1 MRIMASYAFEDYAR
15 SAASKKQCPCCR
27 GEKFIESEVFTN
39 KVQYPDGKPPVW
51 AKCTKGVYP
60 SYWEEWKKI
69 REVVKVSCPEC
80 KGKDASASTSKDALS
95 ITDVMAAQGMTQNR
109 AEMGFSAFLGK
120 MGISMNDRARA
131 TELLADYALSRC
143 DRVAALRKLPA
154 EIKPVVMRI
163 MASYAFEDY
172 ARSAAS
178 KKQCPCCYGEKFI
191 ESVVFTNKVQYPDG
205 KPPVW
210 AKCTKGVYP
219 SYWEEWKKIREVVK
233 VSCPE
238 CKGKGEIST
247 ACKDCRG
254 RGVAIHR
261 EESEKRG
268 MPVIRDCQRCGGR
281 GYERQPS
288 TEAFNAIC
296 EVTNQITRA
305 SWEKTV
311 KQFYDTLVV
320 RFDIEEAW
328 AERQLKKVTR

>member
-1 MRIMASYAFEDYAR
+1 
-15 SAASKKQCPCCR
+15 
-27 GEKFIESEVFTN
+27 
-39 KVQYPDGKPPVW
+39 
-51 AKCTKGVYP
+51 
-60 SYWEEWKKI
+60 
-69 REVVKVSCPEC
+69 
-80 KGKDASASTSKDALS
+80 
-95 ITDVMAAQGMTQNR
+95 
-109 AEMGFSAFLGK
+109 SAFLGK

-210 AKCTKGVYP
+210 AKCTKGVYS
-219 SYWEEWKKIREVVK
+219 SYWEEWKKVREVVK
-233 VSCPE
+233 VACPE
-238 CKGKGEIST
+238 CGGKGEVST

-261 EESEKRG
+261 EESVKRG

-281 GYERQPS
+281 GYERLPS

-311 KQFYDTLVV
+311 KKFYDALVT

>member
-1 MRIMASYAFEDYAR
+1 MKLEDLPKYY
-15 SAASKKQCPCCR
+15 SPKSP
-27 GEKFIESEVFTN
+27 GLT
-39 KVQYPDGKPPVW
+39 
-51 AKCTKGVYP
+51 
-60 SYWEEWKKI
+60 
-69 REVVKVSCPEC
+69 
-80 KGKDASASTSKDALS
+80 DASASTSKDALS

-143 DRVAALRKLPA
+143 DRVA
-154 EIKPVVMRI
+154 
-163 MASYAFEDY
+163 
-172 ARSAAS
+172 S
-178 KKQCPCCYGEKFI
+178 KKQCPCCRGEKFI
-191 ESVVFTNKVQYPDG
+191 EGEVFTNKVQYPDG

-261 EESEKRG
+261 EESVKRG

-281 GYERQPS
+281 GCERLPS

-296 EVTNQITRA
+296 KVTSAITLDTWKK
-305 SWEKTV
+305 SV
-311 KQFYDTLVV
+311 KRFYDTLVV

-328 AERQLKKVTR
+328 AERQLKRVTR